1 MAKSLEMPCLRR
13 LLGETLERMRQ
24 GGVTITAASAVVGF
38 CVRLRT
44 DRIFVASHAYLTLAC
59 NSSRRAVD
67 INFNSCGSFLLT
79 NGLICPT
86 GAGSM
91 ASATCTP
98 YRLAT
103 LRPASDNAMVS
114 KRAK

>member
-1 MAKSLEMPCLRR
+1 MAKSLEMPRLRR

-24 GGVTITAASAVVGF
+24 GGVTITAASAIVGF

-67 INFNSCGSFLLT
+67 INRV
-79 NGLICPT
+79 CPT
-86 GAGSM
+86 GTQFSPRRNDLI
-91 ASATCTP
+91 SITP
-98 YRLAT
+98 GEQAAVDYEIRTRDVVCLIG
-103 LRPASDNAMVS
+103 
-114 KRAK
+114 